1 MTTAIKQ
8 RRENLIKVKQY
19 ITDANGHKVAA
30 VIEIEELIRLKAIV
44 DIIPASEIWLYKN
57 KEVLE
62 SVRRGLKDA
71 AKGRIS
77 KLNIDELYENPHCLI
92 SISLMKPSSSIGLYP
107 SSQKSSRC
115 SNRSSHWPK
124 QWAIK
129 AFASQPYFFS

>member
-30 VIEIEELIRLKAIV
+30 VIEIEELIRLKAMI
-44 DIIPASEIWLYKN
+44 DIIPTSEAWLYKN
-57 KEVLE
+57 KEALE

-77 KLNIDELYENPHCLI
+77 KLNIDEL
-92 SISLMKPSSSIGLYP
+92 
-107 SSQKSSRC
+107 
-115 SNRSSHWPK
+115 
-124 QWAIK
+124 
-129 AFASQPYFFS
+129 

>member
-77 KLNIDELYENPHCLI
+77 KLKIDEL
-92 SISLMKPSSSIGLYP
+92 
-107 SSQKSSRC
+107 
-115 SNRSSHWPK
+115 
-124 QWAIK
+124 
-129 AFASQPYFFS
+129 

>member
-8 RRENLIKVKQY
+8 RREDLIRVKQY

-44 DIIPASEIWLYKN
+44 DIIPASEVWLYKN
-57 KEVLE
+57 KEILE

-77 KLNIDELYENPHCLI
+77 KLNTDEL
-92 SISLMKPSSSIGLYP
+92 
-107 SSQKSSRC
+107 
-115 SNRSSHWPK
+115 
-124 QWAIK
+124 
-129 AFASQPYFFS
+129 